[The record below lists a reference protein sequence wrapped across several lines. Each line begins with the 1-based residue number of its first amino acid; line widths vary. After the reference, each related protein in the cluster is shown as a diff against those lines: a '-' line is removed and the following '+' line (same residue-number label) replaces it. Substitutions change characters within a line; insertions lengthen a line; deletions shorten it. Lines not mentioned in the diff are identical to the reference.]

1 VEDNSVIGMNAVVL
15 DGALVGHGSVVA
27 AGAVVPQGM
36 KIPPNSM
43 VVGIPAK
50 VTKELPPENEQ
61 VLREI
66 AAAYF

>member
-1 VEDNSVIGMNAVVL
+1 
-15 DGALVGHGSVVA
+15 
-27 AGAVVPQGM
+27 
-36 KIPPNSM
+36 M

-66 AAAYF
+66 AAAYFEFARPHMPNS